1 MYHFKKSCSGFM
13 ENPSFICLH
22 IATGPYFFS
31 LNSSVSLYLKQSFIE
46 GEKT

>member
-22 IATGPYFFS
+22 IATGPYFVS
-31 LNSSVSLYLKQSFIE
+31 LNSSVSLYLK
-46 GEKT
+46 